1 MGDVDL
7 DNSCNKN
14 PAMYD
19 IWEGGSKGLKL
30 PWGTRTIIKLALM
43 RNGRQRK
50 LGARILSQIKMGT
63 KLPGMGLY
71 LNGSR
76 LKKKR
81 TLNVGFLQDSKFTY

>member
-30 PWGTRTIIKLALM
+30 PWGARTIIKLALM

-76 LKKKR
+76 LKKKEH
-81 TLNVGFLQDSKFTY
+81 LM